1 MSNTTV
7 SKITISKDNATKLV
21 STVRDG
27 LALVN
32 KGYLAITPQVARLY
46 DTKAFE
52 VLGYRNFDEL
62 CMNEFGMSH
71 GTTVGIRKVFAR
83 FGTKSSKDGAYSI
96 PEQYLEWGYTKL
108 LLFATDEAK
117 FKLANID
124 PLTEFNPNMTI
135 GEMRSAL
142 KLALDDKA
150 NDQEKNAID
159 TDGSIIDNSEAQDN
173 TNSEAQD
180 NTNSEAQDNTNS
192 EAQDNIEAEAQ
203 DNIEAEV
210 KELTPL
216 ERMANLISEAK
227 ALKEMTENNNWLK
240 PEKLALFDAI
250 IANAKDLEKLLKKA
264 N

>member
-1 MSNTTV
+1 MANTTV

-21 STVRDG
+21 TTVRDG

-52 VLGYRNFDEL
+52 VLGYKNFDEL
-62 CMNEFGMSH
+62 CLNEFGMSH

-83 FGTKSSKDGAYSI
+83 FGTKSSKDGSYSI
-96 PEQYLEWGYTKL
+96 PEKYLEWGYTKL
-108 LLFATDEAK
+108 LLFATDDAK
-117 FKLANID
+117 YKLANID

-135 GEMRSAL
+135 GEMKSAL

-150 NDQEKNAID
+150 KNQEENAID

-173 TNSEAQD
+173 NNSEAQD
-180 NTNSEAQDNTNS
+180 NN
-192 EAQDNIEAEAQ
+192 EAEAQ
-203 DNIEAEV
+203 DNFEAQDNNEV
-210 KELTPL
+210 EATELTPL

>member
-180 NTNSEAQDNTNS
+180 NTNSEAQDN
-192 EAQDNIEAEAQ
+192 IEAEAQ

>member
-1 MSNTTV
+1 MANTTV

-46 DTKAFE
+46 DTKAYE
-52 VLGYRNFDEL
+52 VLGYENFDKL
-62 CMNEFGMSH
+62 CLNEFGMSH
-71 GTTVGIRKVFAR
+71 GTTVGIRKVFAH
-83 FGTKSSKDGAYSI
+83 FGTKSSKDGSYSI
-96 PEQYLEWGYTKL
+96 PEKYLEWGYTKL

-124 PLTEFNPNMTI
+124 PLTEFNPKMTI
-135 GEMRSAL
+135 GEMKNAL

-150 NDQEKNAID
+150 KDQEENAID
-159 TDGSIIDNSEAQDN
+159 TDGSIIDNSEA
-173 TNSEAQD
+173 EAQD
-180 NTNSEAQDNTNS
+180 NS
-192 EAQDNIEAEAQ
+192 EAQDNIEAEVQDNTEAEAQ
-203 DNIEAEV
+203 DNSEAETEA

-227 ALKEMTENNNWLK
+227 ALKEMTENNNWVK

>member
-1 MSNTTV
+1 MANTTV

-21 STVRDG
+21 TTVRDG

-83 FGTKSSKDGAYSI
+83 FGTKSSKDGSYSI

-108 LLFATDEAK
+108 LLFATDEVK

-159 TDGSIIDNSEAQDN
+159 TDGSIIDNSEA
-173 TNSEAQD
+173 TEA
-180 NTNSEAQDNTNS
+180 TEAT
-192 EAQDNIEAEAQ
+192 
-203 DNIEAEV
+203 EV
-210 KELTPL
+210 QEHTPL

-227 ALKEMTENNNWLK
+227 ALKEMAEINNWVK